1 MKFNFAATIMTTG
14 IIFHGYFNQVNEVI
28 KEFLLVYFAW
38 RFLTILFASFL
49 IDSSITVFGPKQKQK
64 LGKSEQVKK

>member
-1 MKFNFAATIMTTG
+1 MTTG

-38 RFLTILFASFL
+38 RLLTILFVSFL
-49 IDSSITVFGPKQKQK
+49 IDSSITFFGPKQKQK